1 MRNGFSSPF
10 NEFSPDIIGCSGP
23 TWTTET
29 LLQKTKKASV
39 AGRTSE
45 GKDLTQALPPFS
57 KMAQAEGAYHRPLA
71 TSRLELNLVRLL
83 CRCESM
89 AAEKREPD
97 EWRLEKYVGA
107 LEDMLQALKVQA
119 SKPAS
124 EVISEY
130 SRKVD
135 FLKGMLQAE
144 KLTSSSEKALANQ
157 FLAPGRVPTTAKERV
172 PATKTVHLQ
181 SRARYTS
188 EMRSELLGMEPSG
201 ECEVDMR
208 KRAAKGS
215 RPADERQSASEL
227 DLVLQRHQGLQ
238 EKLAEEMLGLARSL
252 KTNTLAAQSV
262 IKKDNQ
268 TLSHSL
274 KMADQNLEKLKLES
288 ERLEQHAQKSVNW
301 LLWAML
307 IVVCFVFISMILFIR
322 IMPRLK

>member
-1 MRNGFSSPF
+1 
-10 NEFSPDIIGCSGP
+10 
-23 TWTTET
+23 
-29 LLQKTKKASV
+29 
-39 AGRTSE
+39 
-45 GKDLTQALPPFS
+45 
-57 KMAQAEGAYHRPLA
+57 MAQAEGACHRPLA

-89 AAEKREPD
+89 AAAKREPD

-157 FLAPGRVPTTAKERV
+157 FLAPGRVPTTARERV

-188 EMRSELLGMEPSG
+188 EMRSELLGTESSG
-201 ECEVDMR
+201 EMETDMR
-208 KRAAKGS
+208 KRGAKGP
-215 RPADERQSASEL
+215 RPADEKQSASEL
-227 DLVLQRHQGLQ
+227 DLVLQRHQDLQ
-238 EKLAEEMLGLARSL
+238 EKLAKEMLGLARSL

-274 KMADQNLEKLKLES
+274 KMADQNLGRLKLES

>member
-1 MRNGFSSPF
+1 
-10 NEFSPDIIGCSGP
+10 
-23 TWTTET
+23 
-29 LLQKTKKASV
+29 
-39 AGRTSE
+39 
-45 GKDLTQALPPFS
+45 
-57 KMAQAEGAYHRPLA
+57 MAQAEGACPLA

-89 AAEKREPD
+89 AAEKRELN

-157 FLAPGRVPTTAKERV
+157 FLAPGRVPTTARERV

-188 EMRSELLGMEPSG
+188 EMRSELLGMESSAAERRSPG
-201 ECEVDMR
+201 LQMR
-208 KRAAKGS
+208 SSQRLSWTSSSRGTRASRKSWLKRCSAWPAAS
-215 RPADERQSASEL
+215 RPTHWLPRVSS
-227 DLVLQRHQGLQ
+227 RRTTRPCHTHSRWPTRTW
-238 EKLAEEMLGLARSL
+238 RS
-252 KTNTLAAQSV
+252 
-262 IKKDNQ
+262 
-268 TLSHSL
+268 
-274 KMADQNLEKLKLES
+274 
-288 ERLEQHAQKSVNW
+288 
-301 LLWAML
+301 
-307 IVVCFVFISMILFIR
+307 
-322 IMPRLK
+322 